1 MNPLYLASGS
11 PRRRELLTQIGVPF
25 SVVSAPID
33 ETPLPNESAPAYV
46 ERLARAKAAAGL
58 ASLEHSVQAIR
69 GHARS
74 HRSDDGL
81 EGSAVPVGAGVPA
94 NSHTAALENRAV
106 VLGADTAVVLD
117 GRILGKPENREDAL
131 AMLADLSGR
140 EHQVLTAV
148 ALSDGQRVHSLCVTS
163 KVRFRAIS
171 AEEAQRYWASG
182 EPADKAGGY
191 AIQGLGAVFVTGLS
205 GSYSAVVGLPLSETA
220 ELLGQFGI
228 ACWQS
233 PAHTPEV
240 TNQR

>member
-1 MNPLYLASGS
+1 MTPLYLASGS

-25 SVVSAPID
+25 IVISAPID
-33 ETPLPNESAPAYV
+33 ESPLPSESAPAYV

-58 ASLEHSVQAIR
+58 ARI
-69 GHARS
+69 
-74 HRSDDGL
+74 DG
-81 EGSAVPVGAGVPA
+81 P
-94 NSHTAALENRAV
+94 AV

-148 ALSDGQRVHSLCVTS
+148 ALDDGQRVHSFCVTS
-163 KVRFRAIS
+163 TVRFRAIS
-171 AEEAQRYWASG
+171 IDEAQRYWASG

-191 AIQGLGAVFVTGLS
+191 AVQGLGAVFVTGLS
-205 GSYSAVVGLPLSETA
+205 GSYSAVVGLPLCETA
-220 ELLGQFGI
+220 DLLGQFGI

-233 PAHTPEV
+233 LAHTPEV
-240 TNQR
+240 TNPQ